1 MLNMLSLLKTSA
13 FAILIGWA
21 VSQAPATP
29 AVYVTADDI
38 AATMMAAPEGVV
50 SDQSIRMID
59 AGGYNVGIGLV
70 RRPASRPGSSIEHH
84 NQTEVYYVVEGAGTI
99 VTGGTLV
106 DGEPL
111 DADGEVVKHLT
122 GPSSIGPRIEG
133 GESRRIAKGDMLIMP
148 AGTPHGFTELE
159 ADIAYLVVRIDPDQL
174 VQLK

>member
-1 MLNMLSLLKTSA
+1 MWKMGLFAVLVGVATSQ
-13 FAILIGWA
+13 
-21 VSQAPATP
+21 SPAGP
-29 AVYVTADDI
+29 GVYVTADDI

-70 RRPASRPGSSIEHH
+70 RRPASRPGVAIEHH
-84 NQTEVYYVVEGAGTI
+84 NQTEVYYVVEGAGTL

-106 DGEPL
+106 EGEPL
-111 DADGEVVKHLT
+111 DPDGEVVKHLT
-122 GPSSIGPRIEG
+122 GPSSIGQRIEG

-148 AGTPHGFTELE
+148 AGTPHGFSALE

>member
-1 MLNMLSLLKTSA
+1 MLSLLKTSVLA
-13 FAILIGWA
+13 VLIGWA

-29 AVYVTADDI
+29 AVYVTTDDI
-38 AATMMAAPEGVV
+38 AATMAAAPAGVV

-84 NQTEVYYVVEGAGTI
+84 NQTEVDYVVEGAGSI

-111 DADGEVVKHLT
+111 DADGEVGKHLT

-133 GESRRIAKGDMLIMP
+133 GESRRIAKGDMFIMP
-148 AGTPHGFTELE
+148 AGTHNGFSELE
-159 ADIAYLVVRIDPDQL
+159 EDIAYLVVRVDPDQL
-174 VQLK
+174 VPRK